1 MKSYKEA
8 ETMKSDYKWVK
19 GMENCC
25 YICKIG
31 WISGEQQEIMWERK
45 GLMLC
50 WECYS
55 MMNRRESG

>member
-1 MKSYKEA
+1 
-8 ETMKSDYKWVK
+8 MKSDYKWVK

-50 WECYS
+50 WECYG
-55 MMNRRESG
+55 MMNRRENNT